1 LPAEFI
7 KNMNGRIIGLAAA
20 ILFLCG
26 GSACWFALGLPIPWG
41 AGGSRPG
48 ETRGTSD
55 RAHPPGDTIAGASAR
70 RGVGGGPFIP
80 GVRYRPHALP
90 IDQSGFNAALF
101 AVEPWKPDASLEE
114 IARHWGRPGYRGVEM
129 VDRQL
134 ADPQLT
140 RNNRFSLLYLK
151 ATLLG
156 YEGEAERAYRV
167 LGELRSLVE
176 GDDELAQSAL
186 GTVIYLQGV
195 MAMRLG
201 ENENCLMCRGDSACL
216 LPIATSAVHTSPRGS
231 RWAIGHF
238 REYVEEFPDVLE
250 VRWLLNLAY
259 MTLGEYP
266 EKVDPRYRLDLDRFF
281 HSEFDIGAF
290 RDISHEVGLGDRIN
304 LSGGAIM
311 DDFDN
316 DGLLDIVVTCSDP
329 TRSMAFFRNA
339 GDGTLVERT
348 KEAGLADQLGGLVC
362 YQADYDNDGFLDIFI
377 PRGAWHNWPMRPSL
391 LHNRGDGRF
400 ADVTHQAGLLA
411 AVNSNAAAW
420 ADYDNDGWIDLFIA
434 CERQDHRLYRN
445 KGDGTFEEVAARAG
459 VKGDPERFAKG
470 CTWLD
475 YDNDGFPDLF
485 INNLRDVARLY
496 HNERDGRFVEV
507 TTSQGIDGPR
517 GFSCWSFDYDNDGWL
532 DIFAV
537 YYDRQMDEV
546 VRGILG
552 MPTDRP
558 GNRLYRNLQGK
569 GFQDVAVAAGLEP
582 LYASMGSNFADFDN
596 DGFLDMYQATGG
608 LNFGFLVPN
617 RMLKN
622 VEGKRFA
629 DISSSSR
636 TGHLQKGHGVA
647 CGDWD
652 RDGDVDLFVE
662 MGGGVNG
669 DAYHNLLFQNPGQ
682 GNHWLTVKLV
692 GKKTNRA
699 AIGARIKVVTAGDKP
714 MEVHRHVTSGS
725 SFGGNALEQTIGL
738 AKAEKVATLEIHWPT
753 SGTTQVFREI
763 PADQSIEVTEF
774 AEGYRRIDR
783 KPVPTPP

>member
-1 LPAEFI
+1 MNRRLVGRAFAIIVLVGASVYWLAIRRPLPWNTEREVASKTDRGRDAAE
-7 KNMNGRIIGLAAA
+7 
-20 ILFLCG
+20 
-26 GSACWFALGLPIPWG
+26 
-41 AGGSRPG
+41 
-48 ETRGTSD
+48 
-55 RAHPPGDTIAGASAR
+55 TIAGAKKNQ
-70 RGVGGGPFIP
+70 GPPGNSFIP

-101 AVEPWKPDASLEE
+101 AVQPWKPDATLEE
-114 IARHWGRPGYRGVEM
+114 IAQHWGHPGYKGVAM

-134 ADPQLT
+134 SDRKIS
-140 RNNRFSLLYLK
+140 RNHRFSLLYLK

-156 YEGEAERAYRV
+156 YEGEAEPAYKV
-167 LGELRSLVE
+167 LEELRSLAE
-176 GDDELAQSAL
+176 SDDALAQSAL

-195 MAMRLG
+195 MSMRLG
-201 ENENCLMCRGDSACL
+201 ENENCLMCQADSACL
-216 LPIATSAVHTSPRGS
+216 LPIAASAVHTRPRGS
-231 RWAIGHF
+231 RQAITHF
-238 REYVEEFPDVLE
+238 REYLDQFPENLE
-250 VRWLLNLAY
+250 VRWLYNLAH

-266 EKVDPRYRLDLDRFF
+266 EKLDPRYRLNLDRFF
-281 HSEFDIGAF
+281 HSEFNIGAF

-304 LSGGAIM
+304 VSGGAIM

-316 DGLLDIVVTCSDP
+316 DGLLDIVITCSDP
-329 TRSMAFFRNA
+329 TRSMAFYHNS
-339 GDGTLVERT
+339 GDGTFVDRT
-348 KEAGLADQLGGLVC
+348 KEAGVADQLGGLVC

-377 PRGAWHNWPMRPSL
+377 PRGAWHNWPMRPTL
-391 LHNRGDGRF
+391 LHNRGNGRF
-400 ADVTHQAGLLA
+400 TDVTIPANLQA

-420 ADYDNDGWIDLFIA
+420 ADYDNDGWIDLFVA
-434 CERQDHRLYRN
+434 CERQAHRLYRN
-445 KGDGTFEEVAARAG
+445 KGDGTFEEVASRAG
-459 VKGDPERFAKG
+459 VQGDPERFAKG

-475 YDNDGFPDLF
+475 YDNDGLPDLF

-507 TTSQGIDGPR
+507 TTSRGIDGPR

-537 YYDRQMDEV
+537 YYDRLMDEV
-546 VRGILG
+546 VRGMVG
-552 MPTDRP
+552 MPVDQP
-558 GNRLYRNLQGK
+558 GNRLYRNLEGK
-569 GFQDVAVAAGLEP
+569 GFQDVTVTAGLEP
-582 LYASMGSNFADFDN
+582 FFASMGSNFADFDN

-622 VEGKRFA
+622 VGGKRFA
-629 DISSSSR
+629 DISASSR

-662 MGGGVNG
+662 MGGGVSG
-669 DAYHNLLFQNPGQ
+669 DQYHNLLFQNPGQ

-699 AIGARIKVVTAGDKP
+699 AIGARIKLVTGGAKP
-714 MEVHRHVTSGS
+714 MAVHRQVTSGS

-738 AKAEKVATLEIHWPT
+738 AKADKVATLEIRWPT
-753 SGTTQVFREI
+753 SGTTQVFRDI
-763 PADQSIEVTEF
+763 PIDQSIEVTEF
-774 AEGYRRIDR
+774 AETYRRINH
-783 KPVPTPP
+783 KPLPTPTPP